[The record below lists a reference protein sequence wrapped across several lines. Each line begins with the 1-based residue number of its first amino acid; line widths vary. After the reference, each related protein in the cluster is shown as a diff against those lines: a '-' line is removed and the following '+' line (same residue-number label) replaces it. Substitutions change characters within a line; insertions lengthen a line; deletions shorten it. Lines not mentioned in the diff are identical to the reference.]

1 MALKYQILP
10 ERNLIV
16 FTVDGSVTIED
27 FFETW
32 DKVLADEEFIRGMG
46 SLWDV
51 RNGSFTAITSDH
63 LYSVG
68 DAILRD
74 IDRRGDNYKVAFVV
88 QGQLDYGVARI
99 FQAISQK
106 LPCETEIFRDYDE
119 AMGYVSA

>member
-1 MALKYQILP
+1 MWKAKEWPRALSCVTGGFCSGVHAIAMALIKYQILP

-16 FTVDGSVTIED
+16 FTVDGSVTVED

-32 DKVLADEEFIRGMG
+32 DKVLADEEFIKGMD

-51 RNGSFTAITSDH
+51 RNGSFTAITGEH

-68 DAILRD
+68 DVILRD

-88 QGQLDYGVARI
+88 QGQFD
-99 FQAISQK
+99 
-106 LPCETEIFRDYDE
+106 
-119 AMGYVSA
+119 

>member
-32 DKVLADEEFIRGMG
+32 DKVLADEEFIRGMD

-51 RNGSFTAITSDH
+51 RNGSFSAVTGEH

-68 DAILRD
+68 DTILRD

-99 FQAISQK
+99 FQAISQR
-106 LPCETEIFRDYDE
+106 LPCETEIFHDYDE